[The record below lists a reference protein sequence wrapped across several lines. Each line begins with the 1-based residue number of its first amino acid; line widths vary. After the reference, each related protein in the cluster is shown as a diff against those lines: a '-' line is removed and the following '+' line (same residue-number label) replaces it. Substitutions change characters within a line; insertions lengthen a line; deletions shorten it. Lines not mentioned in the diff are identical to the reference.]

1 VAATVPAARNAW
13 APAMYYEPD
22 KKDWLVLWPSAVL
35 ADGQTGG
42 ALDNR
47 IYATA
52 TKEFRHFTAA
62 RLFFDPGYA
71 VSGATLVPVSGKE
84 GQYYLLFT
92 DERSA
97 PPANRI
103 DPPRDLPTMAGY
115 WRPFT
120 ESGARP
126 LPLSLYPAATFYTT
140 TMTALRGTRRGLLSE
155 SPALSDATSSIS
167 LREGMRHGSLLHLET
182 SEYSLCLT
190 TIRYS
195 ILD

>member
-1 VAATVPAARNAW
+1 
-13 APAMYYEPD
+13 MYYEPD

-103 DPPRDLPTMAGY
+103 DAATGPTDPWQDIGA
-115 WRPFT
+115 PFT
-120 ESGARP
+120 ESGAEA
-126 LPLSLYPAATFYTT
+126 PAAIPVPGGY
-140 TMTALRGTRRGLLSE
+140 LLYYDHDGAPRHFGVAFS
-155 SPALSDATSSIS
+155 ANLQHWSDATSSIS

-182 SEYSLCLT
+182 SEYSLLLDYHQVFDSGLT
-190 TIRYS
+190 K
-195 ILD
+195 